1 MNNKVIGFSLFANI
15 LLLLVFS
22 HTYRERGPL
31 KKSQETVIHN
41 SVDLKKHSDSSE
53 LNLSSIDM
61 ESWSDGDVSEKSL
74 WEKYINTIDLGSF
87 KSSLVKSGCPQWIQN
102 YILLGAIRRI
112 VDSIPNQEHE
122 SKYQTFELYVNRYLE
137 LDNADYPPFADYSSW
152 TDLKKI
158 AISAMSF
165 GPGSE
170 NVAFRFRNLF
180 LHLESE
186 KKDLKSKYS
195 NLKNPECMGLSKD
208 LLNNFVYDAKRLIGQ
223 NGFDNL
229 MVTSQYILMF
239 DVWDTKAFFGSNLS
253 PEEIYKATRLFM
265 PDSIVEKTFMPEILV
280 DSESGPGLDSEELH
294 QGLLGILGP
303 DKYEKFL
310 VAEDPV
316 FGRSSHIPVNERPS
330 VQDLRALLELESVYE
345 VELQEIQLN
354 DELETLPLRQ
364 EELKANFETVV
375 NELLGDENFKRF
387 EKSQYNFLN

>member
-1 MNNKVIGFSLFANI
+1 MNKIVLGFSLFANI
-15 LLLLVFS
+15 FLLLVFS
-22 HTYRERGPL
+22 YTYREIGPW

-41 SVDLKKHSDSSE
+41 SVDLKKRSDSSE

-61 ESWSDGDVSEKSL
+61 ESWSDGAVREKSL
-74 WEKYINTIDLGSF
+74 WEKYINTKDLGSF
-87 KSSLVKSGCPQWIQN
+87 KSSLVKSRCPQWIQN

-122 SKYQTFELYVNRYLE
+122 SKYQTFEVYVDRYLE

-152 TDLKKI
+152 TDLKQI

-170 NVAFRFRNLF
+170 NVAFRFRNLY
-180 LHLESE
+180 LHLESD
-186 KKDLKSKYS
+186 KKDLKLKYS
-195 NLKNPECMGLSKD
+195 NLKNPEYMGLSKD
-208 LLNNFVYDAKRLIGQ
+208 LLNNFVYDAKSLVGQ

-229 MVTSQYILMF
+229 MVTSQYNLMF
-239 DVWDTKAFFGSNLS
+239 DVWDTQAFFGSKLS
-253 PEEIYKATRLFM
+253 PQEIYKATRLFM
-265 PDSIVEKTFMPEILV
+265 PDSIVEKNFMPEILV
-280 DSESGPGLDSEELH
+280 DSESGPGLDFEKLH
-294 QGLLGILGP
+294 QGLQGILGP

-316 FGRSSHIPVNERPS
+316 FGRSSHIPMNERPS

-345 VELQEIQLN
+345 AELQKLKFN
-354 DELETLPLRQ
+354 DELEMLPLRQ
-364 EELKANFETVV
+364 QELKANFETVV

-387 EKSQYNFLN
+387 QKSQYNFLN